1 MKLKKTMI
9 CPYVTMN
16 ENFTEKVLRYFTN
29 FFETLKP
36 MLDFN
41 YQSSDLFQPVASE
54 CNDVMYA

>member
-1 MKLKKTMI
+1 
-9 CPYVTMN
+9 MN